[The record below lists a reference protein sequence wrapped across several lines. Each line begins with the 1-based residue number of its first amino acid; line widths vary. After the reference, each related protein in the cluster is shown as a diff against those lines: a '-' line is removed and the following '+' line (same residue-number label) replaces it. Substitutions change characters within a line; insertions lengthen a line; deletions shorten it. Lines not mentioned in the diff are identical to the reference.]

1 MKIMLIA
8 SLLLC
13 SFVICADV
21 LAAEVEPERRSP
33 AGAEAPAKDEKPP
46 IVKETMVVTAT
57 RSSRAVS
64 EVPMS
69 TSVIGEEEIESSST
83 AVLDDLLRT
92 ITGLHMPLTSSEV
105 TGTAGQRFSMRGLG
119 GNRALVLLDG
129 VPMHDAYHGT
139 VAWQRTGLSSIQ
151 QIEVVRGGNAS
162 LFGNYALGGT
172 VNVITR
178 PVQSN
183 EIRLDLSLGSFST
196 SRAALNVDHKVSDAL
211 GLRLSHDLV
220 NSDGYYTAVNP
231 GAADVPVWNDKSA
244 TSLRADYTHSL
255 RTTGFLKV
263 DFAKMGLSR
272 GTVGAHSDR
281 DMLDIVTGLRHGV
294 GEQGLIS
301 ANVFRQSVDLQD
313 FTSANLSG
321 GGTYRSNESLN
332 RVEALGG
339 SLEWSGP
346 RSGVLSLVS
355 LGLDVQEIVSNE
367 RLESFNTSG
376 ATTQEKLVRGR
387 QMFAGL
393 FSQASWK
400 PAERLEILASARLD
414 YYENTSGREIT
425 VGGPV
430 TDYPEESTTQFDPR
444 VSMRYAVSDR
454 SALRAAVYRAFN
466 APRLREL
473 YRYTQTGNTIILNN
487 PFLEPETMKGG
498 EVGYDRTFARGR
510 FEMNLYWSEIDGF
523 VLRGPVAGAP
533 ANVIQYVNVGT
544 GRSQGVETMADLQL
558 ARRWHL
564 SLGYTWADS
573 KIVSNPTQPEIVGN
587 LIPEVVPHIGTVA
600 IRYRGAGGLS
610 ADLRWRTM
618 SKSYGEPTN
627 ALAAPAHN
635 VLDASVSRPVTSWLD
650 VFASVNNALDE
661 KYFYV
666 LTPRSTRATEPRNIT
681 AGVRLRL
688 GNPLGRGV

>member
-1 MKIMLIA
+1 VKIVA

-13 SFVICADV
+13 SFVMCADV
-21 LAAEVEPERRSP
+21 LGGEVEVDVPRP
-33 AGAEAPAKDEKPP
+33 ADAEAPAQGEKPP
-46 IVKETMVVTAT
+46 VVKETMVVTAT

-83 AVLDDLLRT
+83 AALDDLLRT

-139 VAWQRTGLSSIQ
+139 VAWQKTGLGSIQ

-183 EIRLDLSLGSFST
+183 EVRLDLSLGSFST
-196 SRAALNVDHKVSDAL
+196 SRAALSVDHKVSEAV

-231 GAADVPVWNDKSA
+231 GAADVPVWSDKSA
-244 TSLRADYTHSL
+244 TTLRADYAHSL

-263 DFAKMGLSR
+263 DFTKMALSR
-272 GTVGAHSDR
+272 GTVQAHSDR
-281 DMLDIVTGLRHGV
+281 DMLDVVTGIRHGI
-294 GEQGLIS
+294 GEQGLLS
-301 ANVFRQSVDLQD
+301 ANVFRQTVDLQD
-313 FTSANLSG
+313 FTTANLSG
-321 GGTYRSNESLN
+321 GGVYRSNESQN

-339 SLEWSGP
+339 SIEWSGP
-346 RSGVLSLVS
+346 RSRPLSVIS
-355 LGLDVQEIVSNE
+355 VGLDLQEIVSNE
-367 RLESFNTSG
+367 TLQSFNTSG
-376 ATTQEKLVRGR
+376 TMTQEKLIRGR
-387 QMFAGL
+387 QMFAGV
-393 FSQASWK
+393 FGQASWK
-400 PAERLEILASARLD
+400 PAERLEILTSARFD
-414 YYENTSGREIT
+414 YYENTSGREIIIGGVAT
-425 VGGPV
+425 V
-430 TDYPEESTTQFDPR
+430 YPESSTTQFDPR
-444 VSMRYAVSDR
+444 VSMRYAVSES

-487 PFLEPETMKGG
+487 PFLEPETMTGG
-498 EVGYDRTFARGR
+498 EIGFDRTIARGR
-510 FEMNLYWSEIDGF
+510 FEVNLYWSEIDGF

-544 GRSQGVETMADLQL
+544 GRSQGIETMADLQL
-558 ARRWHL
+558 SRRWQL
-564 SLGYTWADS
+564 TLGYTWADS
-573 KIVSNPTQPEIVGN
+573 KIVSNPTEPAMVGK
-587 LIPEVVPHIGTVA
+587 LIPEVVPHVGTMA
-600 IRYRGAGGLS
+600 LRYRGSGGLS
-610 ADLRWRTM
+610 VDLRWRTL

-627 ALAAPAHN
+627 ALAAPAHD
-635 VLDASVSRPVTSWLD
+635 VLDVSVSRSLTSWLD

-688 GNPLGRGV
+688 TNPLGGSV